1 VIEPGERIWVGVDV
15 GGRRALSSVVGV
27 TDDLRVGVKS
37 WRGEESVLFAQAE
50 VERLAQEFV
59 VVECAFDPW
68 HFGPAALDLGQRGI
82 TMVEY
87 PQRNERMA
95 PASARLHAAVSE
107 GRLRHPGDEHLDK
120 AAATA
125 VAKLLPLGWRIDRA
139 DKGGRGEIDPL
150 IALGM
155 CVDRAE
161 QRPAGVELL
170 GWLSGPAW
178 GAEGSSRDGP
188 TAVAVNR
195 GVIFPGAYAAG
206 KVRSCDAVSWL
217 LSGTDARNVD
227 AQACGS
233 KSIIAITTPATT
245 LPRT

>member
-59 VVECAFDPW
+59 VVERAFDPW

-125 VAKLLPLGWRIDRA
+125 VAKLLPRGWRIDRA

-150 IALGM
+150 IAL
-155 CVDRAE
+155 
-161 QRPAGVELL
+161 
-170 GWLSGPAW
+170 
-178 GAEGSSRDGP
+178 
-188 TAVAVNR
+188 
-195 GVIFPGAYAAG
+195 G

-245 LPRT
+245 PPRT